1 MRLEYL
7 YVYNPNFSCHVPA
20 LPSLNRTLE
29 AKRSSAAHTAP
40 PGSLDQSFQREKK
53 RNCESILQKTNTNK
67 QRVCPYPTASVM
79 LYVSTDS
86 WQTRFHNS
94 APVRVLQGVLSMGPV
109 PRPRRLD
116 FFLVS
121 SPTEVGVKW
130 LTSRQQRKWL
140 IAPERLE
147 TSTPCQDIITRLK
160 FTFESC

>member
-1 MRLEYL
+1 
-7 YVYNPNFSCHVPA
+7 
-20 LPSLNRTLE
+20 
-29 AKRSSAAHTAP
+29 
-40 PGSLDQSFQREKK
+40 
-53 RNCESILQKTNTNK
+53 
-67 QRVCPYPTASVM
+67 M

-116 FFLVS
+116 FFFVS

-140 IAPERLE
+140 MAAERLE
-147 TSTPCQDIITRLK
+147 TSTPCQDITTRLK
-160 FTFESC
+160 FKAEISTYILVVQNMGII